1 MIIRK
6 RFLDTRRV
14 LRKEKETGIFR
25 TKENVQEKN
34 GGMKMN
40 EKEARNYIA
49 ELVARAR
56 AAQKVAETYTQE
68 QVDRLA
74 GAVCYEIYHNK
85 ELIRELAEFAYE
97 ETELGDVPS
106 KIGKVTGKCRAMWYD
121 VKNVKSVGITEEIK
135 EKGLVRISKPVGVI
149 GSLVPSTQ
157 PEMHPIVQ
165 TVNVLKARDAI
176 IFAPHPRGK
185 KTSTKTVDIIRGILK
200 KYGAPEDL
208 VICIPEPTVE
218 LTNELM
224 AQSDLVIATG
234 GQPMVRAAYSSGRPA
249 YGVGAGNANIVIDS
263 TANLAEAATKIKNS
277 KTFDL
282 AAGCSCD
289 NAVIIMEDV
298 YDQMMEEFAKV
309 GAYKVNAEEKERLL
323 HTIWPTWPDNHVIN
337 RDVVAKPAK
346 FIADLAE
353 IPVPEN
359 TCILLAEETVSG
371 EASPFAG
378 EKMCVTIAIYKAKDL
393 DDAIR
398 IVNENQAYSGA
409 GHSCG
414 IYSNT
419 PENVEKYAMAT
430 YTTRV
435 TVNLPNALT
444 NTGSWVS
451 GMPATSS
458 LGCGTWGGNICS
470 ENISLKHYMNNTWV
484 IREIPSFEPTDE
496 ELWAG
501 FVPEK

>member
-1 MIIRK
+1 M
-6 RFLDTRRV
+6 
-14 LRKEKETGIFR
+14 KE
-25 TKENVQEKN
+25 QEVK
-34 GGMKMN
+34 
-40 EKEARNYIA
+40 AYIA
-49 ELVARAR
+49 DLIAKVRV
-56 AAQKVAETYTQE
+56 AQKVAEGYTQE

-74 GAVCYEIYHNK
+74 CAVCYEIYHNK
-85 ELIRELAEFAYE
+85 ELIREIAEFAFE

-121 VKNVKSVGITEEIK
+121 VKNVKSVGITEEIP

-157 PEMHPIVQ
+157 PEMHPLVQ
-165 TVNVLKARDAI
+165 TVNALKARDAI

-185 KTSTKTVDIIRGILK
+185 KTSVKMVEVLRGIIK

-208 VICIPEPTVE
+208 VMCIPEPTVE
-218 LTNELM
+218 ITNELM

-249 YGVGAGNANIVIDS
+249 FGVGAGNANIVIDS
-263 TANLAEAATKIKNS
+263 TADLAEAAQKIKNS

-298 YDQMMEEFAKV
+298 YDQMLEEFAKV
-309 GAYKVNAEEKERLL
+309 GAYKVSAEEKEKLM
-323 HTIWPTWPDNHVIN
+323 HTIWPAWPANHVIN
-337 RDVVAKPAK
+337 RDVVAKPAP
-346 FIADLAE
+346 FIADLAG

-371 EASPFAG
+371 SASPFAG

-419 PENVEKYAMAT
+419 PENVEKYALAT

-444 NTGSWVS
+444 NTGSWVC

-470 ENISLKHYMNNTWV
+470 ENITLKHYLNNTWV

-496 ELWAG
+496 DLWAG
-501 FVPEK
+501 FEPMK